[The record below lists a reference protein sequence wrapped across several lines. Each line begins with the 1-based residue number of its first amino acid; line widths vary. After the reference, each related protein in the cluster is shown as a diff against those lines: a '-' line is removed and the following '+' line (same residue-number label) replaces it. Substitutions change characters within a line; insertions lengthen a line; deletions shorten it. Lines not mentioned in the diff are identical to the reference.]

1 VCRCRRPPGQ
11 GTLSIICKTRYMR
24 LLAPRLP
31 PFKAYVALVIGL
43 GVACC
48 AVVFALDGSS
58 LSRLWSPEVALF
70 VACALAGELIPLKVV
85 TRGVEGEVTTS
96 GTFAFATMLVAG
108 PACAIAALVGASIA
122 ADAMRRKAPVKLL
135 FNSCQYAIT
144 LTASGLALMLLT
156 GVPRMDTAVHF
167 APGDLPGILAAAAV
181 FFLVNSSLVATVIAL
196 VQGLRVGRYLVQDW
210 FFQVSTGGL
219 LLGLAPMVAL
229 AADFALPFVALLF
242 LPLLA
247 VHRGGRQAIA
257 KEHQA
262 LHDALT
268 GLPNRSLFSHRIEQ
282 VLNAGRRADRNA
294 AVMLIDLDHFKE
306 INDTLG
312 HHAGDRLLQEVAVRL
327 RASLDEQDT
336 VARLG
341 GDEFGVLLPDCESH
355 EQASEVAHGL
365 LHQLREPFSI
375 DGLTLEVDGSI
386 GIACAPDHGTDV
398 EQLNQRADIAM
409 YAAKEGGRGAVLFE
423 PQLDRY
429 SPRRLSLAGSLRS
442 GIADG
447 EIVLFYQPKAKLTT
461 GKIIGVEA
469 LARWR
474 HPRLGLIGPSEFV
487 PIAEQTG
494 LIGPLTSHV
503 LEEALNQVREWSEQ
517 GEELSVAVNLSAR
530 SFLDAQLA
538 VEIPRLLERTGVDA
552 SLLELEITESM
563 LMLDPARAKA
573 TLERLS
579 AIGLS
584 LSVDDFGT
592 GYSSLA
598 NLKRLP
604 VDGIKIDKSF
614 VIDMPHD
621 ASDAAIVR
629 STIDLA
635 HNLGLK
641 VVAEGVESH
650 EAWRRLEDLG
660 CDLAQGF
667 HVSRPVPADAMTRL
681 LIERRAAAAAQAE
694 PQPFP
699 FRVVQGYAS

>member
-1 VCRCRRPPGQ
+1 
-11 GTLSIICKTRYMR
+11 MR
-24 LLAPRLP
+24 FSVVRIP
-31 PFKAYVALVIGL
+31 PFQAYIGLVIAL
-43 GVACC
+43 AVASCG
-48 AVVFALDGSS
+48 VVFVTDGIH
-58 LSRLWSPEVALF
+58 LSRLLSAEVALF
-70 VACALAGELIPLKVV
+70 TAGALAGEFVPLKVV
-85 TRGVEGEVTTS
+85 TRGAEGEVGTS
-96 GTFAFATMLVAG
+96 GTFAFATLLVAG
-108 PACAIAALVGASIA
+108 PACAVAALVGATLM
-122 ADAMRRKAPVKLL
+122 ADALRRKSLVKLL
-135 FNSCQYAIT
+135 FNSSQYAIT
-144 LTASGLALMLLT
+144 IAATGFVLQLLT
-156 GVPRMDTAVHF
+156 SVPRHGDMHF
-167 APGDLPGILAAAAV
+167 LPSDLPGIVVAAAV
-181 FFLVNSSLVATVIAL
+181 FFLINSTLVATVIAL

-219 LLGLAPMVAL
+219 MLGLAPMVAL
-229 AADFALPFVALLF
+229 AADFALPSVALLF

-247 VHRGGRQAIA
+247 VYRGGRQAIA

-268 GLPNRSLFSHRIEQ
+268 GLPNRTLFSQRIEQ
-282 VLNAGRRADRNA
+282 VLSGGRRPDHIA

-312 HHAGDRLLQEVAVRL
+312 HHAGDRLLQEVADRL
-327 RASLDEQDT
+327 LASLHEKET

-341 GDEFGVLLPDCESH
+341 GDEFGVLLSDLRGH
-355 EQASEVAHGL
+355 EDAYQVAQDL
-365 LHQLREPFSI
+365 LVQLREPFSI
-375 DGLTLEVDGSI
+375 DGLTLEVDASI
-386 GIACAPDHGTDV
+386 GIACAPEHGSDV

-442 GIADG
+442 AISNG
-447 EIVLFYQPKAKLTT
+447 EIVLFFQPKAELTT
-461 GKIIGVEA
+461 GKIVGVEA
-469 LARWR
+469 LARWQ

-503 LEEALNQVREWSEQ
+503 LEQALRQVREWSDM

-530 SFLDAQLA
+530 SFLDAQFA
-538 VEIPRLLERTGVDA
+538 VEIPRLLEATGVDA
-552 SLLELEITESM
+552 RLLELEITESM
-563 LMLDPARAKA
+563 LMLDPTRAKA

-604 VDGIKIDKSF
+604 VNGIKIDKSF

-621 ASDAAIVR
+621 QSDAAIVR

-635 HNLGLK
+635 HNLGLR

-650 EAWRRLEDLG
+650 EAWRRLEELG

-667 HVSRPVPADAMTRL
+667 HVSRPVPPEAMTRL
-681 LIERRAAAAAQAE
+681 LLERRAAAEAIE
-694 PQPFP
+694 PEPYP

>member
-1 VCRCRRPPGQ
+1 
-11 GTLSIICKTRYMR
+11 MR
-24 LLAPRLP
+24 QLALRLP
-31 PFKAYVALVIGL
+31 PFKVYVALVIGL
-43 GVACC
+43 GLACG
-48 AVVFALDGSS
+48 AVVFALDGVH
-58 LSRLWSPEVALF
+58 LGRMLTAEVALF
-70 VACALAGELIPLKVV
+70 TVCAFAGEMMPLKVV

-96 GTFAFATMLVAG
+96 GTFAFATLLVAG
-108 PACAIAALVGASIA
+108 PACAIAAFGGASFA
-122 ADAMRRKAPVKLL
+122 ADVCHRKPPVKLL
-135 FNSCQYAIT
+135 FNGCQYVISVA
-144 LTASGLALMLLT
+144 ASALVLELLT
-156 GVPRMDTAVHF
+156 GVPRLGEPMHF
-167 APGDLPGILAAAAV
+167 VPGDLPGILAAAAT

-196 VQGLRVGRYLVQDW
+196 VQGLRIGRYLVQDW

-219 LLGLAPMVAL
+219 MLGLAPMVAL
-229 AADFALPFVALLF
+229 AADFALPSVALLF

-268 GLPNRSLFSHRIEQ
+268 GLPNRTLFSHRIEQ
-282 VLNAGRRADRNA
+282 VLNSARRADRIA

-312 HHAGDRLLQEVAVRL
+312 HHAGDRLLQEVAERL
-327 RASLDEQDT
+327 DATIDERDT

-341 GDEFGVLLPDCESH
+341 GDEFGVLLPDCPGHDEANAAA
-355 EQASEVAHGL
+355 QKL
-365 LHQLREPFSI
+365 LGQLREPFSI
-375 DGLTLEVDGSI
+375 DGLTLEVDASI
-386 GIACAPDHGTDV
+386 GIALSPEHGNDV
-398 EQLNQRADIAM
+398 EQLTQRADIAM
-409 YAAKEGGRGAVLFE
+409 YAAKEGGRGHVLFE

-442 GIADG
+442 AIADG
-447 EIVLFYQPKAKLTT
+447 EIVLFFQPKAELRT
-461 GKIIGVEA
+461 GRIVGVEA

-503 LEEALNQVREWSEQ
+503 LAEALEQVRRWTDQ
-517 GEELSVAVNLSAR
+517 GEQLTVAVNLSAR

-538 VEIPRLLERTGVDA
+538 VEIPRLLERTGVPA
-552 SLLELEITESM
+552 QMLELEITESM
-563 LMLDPARAKA
+563 LMLDPTRAKA

-621 ASDAAIVR
+621 PSDAAIVR

-635 HNLGLK
+635 HNLGLR

-667 HVSRPVPADAMTRL
+667 HVSRPVPAEAMTRL
-681 LIERRAAAAAQAE
+681 LVERRAAAQAAAE